1 MPGQFRGLY
10 LLTTLVTD
18 FIKKRRALINIQPQ
32 KRGSAS
38 RIHQHQPKNGG
49 SASKDN
55 FYGSSSIYF
64 VELLV
69 NKKLTK

>member
-10 LLTTLVTD
+10 LLTTLVTY

-38 RIHQHQPKNGG
+38 RIHQHQSKNGG
-49 SASKDN
+49 PPLGTISMDLAVLDFQLYNLKN
-55 FYGSSSIYF
+55 R
-64 VELLV
+64 V
-69 NKKLTK
+69 